1 MMVMQKITA
10 EKFILLVK
18 IFSSVVCVA
27 IFIYLMIGTVDK
39 FSKKTTTTG
48 IRIKKEESTE
58 KHPPSITFCPS
69 KAFRARGLFYT
80 EKSYLENTFNNS
92 DIFDEATLTLLN
104 NSTLYTLTEN
114 RCLFHQHF
122 TNSFLHKSGIR
133 GFIAL
138 TVCVLLFF
146 GKWQNSCS

>member
-27 IFIYLMIGTVDK
+27 IFFYLMIGTVDK

-48 IRIKKEESTE
+48 IRIKKEESTSRNS
-58 KHPPSITFCPS
+58 PYITFCPA
-69 KAFRARGLFYT
+69 KAFCARGLFYT

-92 DIFDEATLTLLN
+92 DIFDEATLTLLK

-114 RCLFHQHF
+114 RC
-122 TNSFLHKSGIR
+122 
-133 GFIAL
+133 
-138 TVCVLLFF
+138 
-146 GKWQNSCS
+146 